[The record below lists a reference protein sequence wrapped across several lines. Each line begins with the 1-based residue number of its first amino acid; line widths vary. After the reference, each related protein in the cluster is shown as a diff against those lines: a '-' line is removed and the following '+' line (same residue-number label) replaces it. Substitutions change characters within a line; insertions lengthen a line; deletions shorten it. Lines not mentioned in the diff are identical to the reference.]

1 MSTNVPNEID
11 GSVTVVYSTIDDRH
25 SPTDESK
32 HYAAGQLAPTP
43 AALAICRYED
53 ANAFYLFGCD
63 ANWEVIT
70 DSCHLSLDEAKD
82 QAEREYNGVS
92 STWESV

>member
-1 MSTNVPNEID
+1 MNAPSEID
-11 GSVTVVYSTIDDRH
+11 DAALLVYSPIDDRH
-25 SPTDESK
+25 TPTDESK
-32 HYAAGQLAPTP
+32 HYAAGQLTPTP

-63 ANWEVIT
+63 ENWEVIT

-92 STWESV
+92 ATWETA